1 MTAQITQD
9 NCIYNMPKHH
19 KYNNQY
25 IPNDIFWGIGVEH
38 ETYLEGNQYKETP
51 LTDIAKNR
59 KPERYSVNY
68 YSIYKQD
75 DLDKAFADMSGLVAD
90 IPTFINSHSFTH
102 CDIVGEHRTTYTRTP
117 QPNPKFSG
125 ETLHEF
131 LARHD
136 PYFGSAYEQQF
147 IFDGDTIEFVNL
159 NFYKQTVNAVLHEL
173 ISNKIEFITRLNTV
187 LSSHKTHLAPH
198 LPLTLAKDNY
208 PFARHLTNP
217 ANYSMFNNS
226 TLHINI
232 TLPTQLDGSGQIADQ
247 IQFTNDHRNFIRI
260 LQWMEP
266 LWIAMYGAGD
276 VFSSVNPQ
284 RFCAGSQRLAV
295 SRYIGIGTYDTTTMP
310 RGKILIAKRDS
321 IRGAEWYDA
330 LYSST
335 AYTGLDH
342 IGLDINFN
350 KHYAHGVELRIF
362 DAMSESNLQRVMED
376 CVFCADFSA
385 VWSDE
390 IPDIHDYSLW
400 QEIALGCIKFGKN
413 YILPPHIVDLYR
425 TIFHM
430 DIPEGAYY
438 VPEFYEEITSR
449 LRTDYGNGPCS
460 QKMLHH
466 SM

>member
-1 MTAQITQD
+1 
-9 NCIYNMPKHH
+9 MPKHN

-38 ETYLEGNQYKETP
+38 ETYLQGSQLIETP
-51 LTDIAKNR
+51 MTEIAQKR

-75 DLDKAFADMSGLVAD
+75 DLEQAFTDLSGLVAD

-102 CDIVGEHRTTYTRTP
+102 CDIQGQHKTTYTRQP
-117 QPNPKFSG
+117 QPNPKFIG
-125 ETLHEF
+125 ETFHEF
-131 LARHD
+131 LGRHD
-136 PYFGSAYEQQF
+136 PYFNTAYEQQF

-159 NFYKQTVNAVLHEL
+159 NFYKQTIRSVLAEL
-173 ISNKIEFITRLNTV
+173 SSHKSEFIHRLNTV
-187 LSSHKTHLAPH
+187 LSSNPTHLTPY
-198 LPLTLAKDNY
+198 LPLELARENY
-208 PFARHLTNP
+208 PFAKHLTNP

-232 TLPTQLDGSGQIADQ
+232 TLPTQLDASGQIADPV
-247 IQFTNDHRNFIRI
+247 QFTNDHRNFIRI

-266 LWIAMYGAGD
+266 IWIAMYGAGD
-276 VFSSVNPQ
+276 IFSSVRPQ

-295 SRYIGIGTYDTTTMP
+295 SRYIGIGTYDTVTMP
-310 RGKILIAKRDS
+310 RGKILLAKRDT
-321 IRGAEWYDA
+321 IRGAEWYDT

-362 DAMSESNLQRVMED
+362 DGMSDANLQRVMED
-376 CVFCADFSA
+376 CVLCGDFSLIWA
-385 VWSDE
+385 DQ
-390 IPDIHDYSLW
+390 IPDIHDYPEW
-400 QEIALGCIKFGKN
+400 QDIAFGCITNGKN
-413 YILPPHIVDLYR
+413 YIIPPNIVELYCN
-425 TIFHM
+425 ILDV

-438 VPEFYEEITSR
+438 VPEFYEAIFTH
-449 LRTDYGNGPCS
+449 LRAQYINGPIQ
-460 QKMLHH
+460 QKML
-466 SM
+466 